1 MNRLP
6 QTKDEYRDLRQH
18 YKIMSKDQGLDG
30 VMQKEHGREKEP
42 PIAPMVENLLHKNLK
57 QKTVQDQLVDF
68 FRAYDDF
75 KEDQILKLQLKVDKQ
90 KQKNKKLRNK
100 QAGAFSDK
108 SEIENLFLDCV
119 DENRKEVLKLFTN
132 SYAQ

>member
-1 MNRLP
+1 MNL
-6 QTKDEYRDLRQH
+6 
-18 YKIMSKDQGLDG
+18 
-30 VMQKEHGREKEP
+30 
-42 PIAPMVENLLHKNLK
+42 
-57 QKTVQDQLVDF
+57 

-90 KQKNKKLRNK
+90 KQRNKKLRNK

-132 SYAQ
+132 SYA